1 MSEKLRLVKAASI
14 GVALAVTIPMF
25 ESEPQPTQQ
34 RVEATVYYQAENI
47 SELPDKPQDL
57 FIKSIGSLSIGALQE
72 QFRLA
77 PTIRHDVVLNSK
89 PKASARDMIRD
100 KIPKP
105 LVDPKIDNMLNEL
118 AQCESR
124 GKWDINTG
132 NGYYGG
138 LQFDKSTWRA
148 NGGKKFA
155 PTADK
160 ASPIEQKQI
169 AEDLY
174 RVSGWRPWPGCA
186 RKLGW
191 LE

>member
-14 GVALAVTIPMF
+14 GVALAATIPMF

-34 RVEATVYYQAENI
+34 RVEAAVYYQEENI
-47 SELPDKPQDL
+47 NELPIKPQDL
-57 FIKSIGSLSIGALQE
+57 FIKSIGSLSISALQE
-72 QFRLA
+72 QFSPA
-77 PTIRHDVVLNSK
+77 PTFRHDEASK
-89 PKASARDMIRD
+89 VKSVASVQDIIND
-100 KIPKP
+100 EIPRP
-105 LVDPKIDNMLNEL
+105 LVDPKIDSMLNEL

-138 LQFDKSTWRA
+138 LQFDKFTWRA

-174 RVSGWRPWPGCA
+174 HVSGWRPWPGCA

>member
-124 GKWDINTG
+124 GNWDSNTG

-174 RVSGWRPWPGCA
+174 HVSGWRPWPGCA

>member
-1 MSEKLRLVKAASI
+1 MH
-14 GVALAVTIPMF
+14 
-25 ESEPQPTQQ
+25 
-34 RVEATVYYQAENI
+34 
-47 SELPDKPQDL
+47 
-57 FIKSIGSLSIGALQE
+57 E
-72 QFRLA
+72 QFSPA
-77 PTIRHDVVLNSK
+77 PTFRRDVVAMVK
-89 PKASARDMIRD
+89 PVVAPRDENKD
-100 KIPKP
+100 EIPRP
-105 LVDPKIDNMLNEL
+105 LVDPKIDSMLNEL

-124 GKWDINTG
+124 GNWDSNTG

-174 RVSGWRPWPGCA
+174 HVSGWRPWPGCA

>member
-57 FIKSIGSLSIGALQE
+57 FIKSIGSLSIGALYE
-72 QFRLA
+72 QSSPA
-77 PTIRHDVVLNSK
+77 PTFRHDEALKIKSV
-89 PKASARDMIRD
+89 ASVQDIIKD
-100 KIPKP
+100 EIPRP
-105 LVDPKIDNMLNEL
+105 LVDPKIDSMLNEL

-124 GKWDINTG
+124 GNWDINTG

>member
-14 GVALAVTIPMF
+14 GVALAATIPMF

-34 RVEATVYYQAENI
+34 RVEAAVYYQEENI
-47 SELPDKPQDL
+47 SELPGKPQDL

-124 GKWDINTG
+124 GNWDSNTG

-174 RVSGWRPWPGCA
+174 HVSGWRPWPGCA

>member
-14 GVALAVTIPMF
+14 GVALAATIPMF
-25 ESEPQPTQQ
+25 ESEPQHTQQ
-34 RVEATVYYQAENI
+34 RVEAAVYFQAENI
-47 SELPDKPQDL
+47 SELPYKPQDL
-57 FIKSIGSLSIGALQE
+57 FIKSIGSLSISALHE
-72 QFRLA
+72 QSSPA
-77 PTIRHDVVLNSK
+77 PTFRHDVVLQSI
-89 PKASARDMIRD
+89 PEASTLDNIKD
-100 KIPKP
+100 EIPRP
-105 LVDPKIDNMLNEL
+105 LVDPKINSMLNEL

-124 GKWDINTG
+124 GKWDSNNG

-174 RVSGWRPWPGCA
+174 HVSGWRPWPGCA

>member
-47 SELPDKPQDL
+47 SELPGKPQDI
-57 FIKSIGSLSIGALQE
+57 FIKSIGSLSISALYE
-72 QFRLA
+72 QSSPA
-77 PTIRHDVVLNSK
+77 PTFRHDEALKIKSL
-89 PKASARDMIRD
+89 ASVQDIIKD
-100 KIPKP
+100 EIPRP
-105 LVDPKIDNMLNEL
+105 LVDPKIDSMLNEL